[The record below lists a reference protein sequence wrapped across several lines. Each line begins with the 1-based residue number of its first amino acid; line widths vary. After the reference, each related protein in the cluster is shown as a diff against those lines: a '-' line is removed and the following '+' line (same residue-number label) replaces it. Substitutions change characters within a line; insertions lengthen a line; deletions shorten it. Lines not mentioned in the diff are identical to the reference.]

1 MPVCGYVAMLKRAY
15 EKPEPDDGF
24 RVFVDRLW
32 PRGMRKEDF
41 RYDLWA
47 KQIAPSAALRRW
59 YHEDMPGRWEEF
71 GRRYAAELRQSP
83 AVAEFVRQIAGN
95 DTVTLV
101 YASRNALQNHALIL
115 QDYLVKVMSVMTV

>member
-1 MPVCGYVAMLKRAY
+1 MTRIKIKRAY

-71 GRRYAAELRQSP
+71 GRRYAAELRQAP

>member
-1 MPVCGYVAMLKRAY
+1 MTRIKIKRAY

-59 YHEDMPGRWEEF
+59 YHEDMPGRWEGF

>member
-1 MPVCGYVAMLKRAY
+1 MTRIKIKRAY

-59 YHEDMPGRWEEF
+59 YHEDMPGRW
-71 GRRYAAELRQSP
+71 P
-83 AVAEFVRQIAGN
+83 AVAEFVRQITGN

>member
-1 MPVCGYVAMLKRAY
+1 MTRIKIKRAY

-41 RYDLWA
+41 SYDLWA
-47 KQIAPSAALRRW
+47 KQIAPSVALRRW

-83 AVAEFVRQIAGN
+83 AVAEFVRQIAGK

-115 QDYLVKVMSVMTV
+115 QDYLEHALF

>member
-1 MPVCGYVAMLKRAY
+1 MTRIKIKRAY
-15 EKPEPDDGF
+15 ENRNRTTVSGCSSTGCGPAECG
-24 RVFVDRLW
+24 
-32 PRGMRKEDF
+32 KEDF

-47 KQIAPSAALRRW
+47 KQIALRPLCEGGITKICR
-59 YHEDMPGRWEEF
+59 GVGEEF

-101 YASRNALQNHALIL
+101 YASGTLCRI
-115 QDYLVKVMSVMTV
+115 MP

>member
-1 MPVCGYVAMLKRAY
+1 MTRIKIKRAY

-59 YHEDMPGRWEEF
+59 YHEDMPGRCEEF

-115 QDYLVKVMSVMTV
+115 QDYLVKIMSVMTV

>member
-1 MPVCGYVAMLKRAY
+1 MTRIKIKRAY

-47 KQIAPSAALRRW
+47 KQIAPSAPLRRW
-59 YHEDMPGRWEEF
+59 YHEDMPWRWEEF

-83 AVAEFVRQIAGN
+83 AVAEFVRQITGK

>member
-1 MPVCGYVAMLKRAY
+1 MTRIKIKRAY

-71 GRRYAAELRQSP
+71 GRRYVAELRQLP
-83 AVAEFVRQIAGN
+83 AVAEFVRQIAGK

>member
-1 MPVCGYVAMLKRAY
+1 MTRIKIKRAY

-71 GRRYAAELRQSP
+71 GRRYDAELRQSP
-83 AVAEFVRQIAGN
+83 AVAEFVRQVAGN

>member
-1 MPVCGYVAMLKRAY
+1 MTRIKIKRAY

-59 YHEDMPGRWEEF
+59 YHEDRPGRWEEC

>member
-1 MPVCGYVAMLKRAY
+1 MTRIKIKRAY

-41 RYDLWA
+41 RYDLWT

-71 GRRYAAELRQSP
+71 GRRYTAELRQSP

-115 QDYLVKVMSVMTV
+115 QDYLVKIMSVMTV

>member
-1 MPVCGYVAMLKRAY
+1 MTRIKIKRAY

-71 GRRYAAELRQSP
+71 GRRYAAELRQS
-83 AVAEFVRQIAGN
+83 VRSPETTPLRWCTPPG
-95 DTVTLV
+95 TLC
-101 YASRNALQNHALIL
+101 RI
-115 QDYLVKVMSVMTV
+115 MP

>member
-1 MPVCGYVAMLKRAY
+1 MTRIKIKRAY

-41 RYDLWA
+41 RYDLWT

-59 YHEDMPGRWEEF
+59 YHEDMPRRWEEF
-71 GRRYAAELRQSP
+71 GRRYTAELRQSP

-115 QDYLVKVMSVMTV
+115 QDYLVKIMSVMTV

>member
-1 MPVCGYVAMLKRAY
+1 MTRIKIKRAY

-71 GRRYAAELRQSP
+71 GRCYAAELRQSP

>member
-1 MPVCGYVAMLKRAY
+1 MTRIKIKRAY

-71 GRRYAAELRQSP
+71 GRRYAAELRQPWRNSSVRSP
-83 AVAEFVRQIAGN
+83 ETTPLRWCTPPG
-95 DTVTLV
+95 TLC
-101 YASRNALQNHALIL
+101 RI
-115 QDYLVKVMSVMTV
+115 MP

>member
-1 MPVCGYVAMLKRAY
+1 MKNRNRTTVS
-15 EKPEPDDGF
+15 

-47 KQIAPSAALRRW
+47 KQIAPSARSAKVLYRR
-59 YHEDMPGRWEEF
+59 YAGAWEEF
-71 GRRYAAELRQSP
+71 GRPLRRGIAAVA
-83 AVAEFVRQIAGN
+83 AVAEFVRQVAGN